1 MILLPIVERE
11 LRVAARRG
19 STYWTRLLVVLGAML
34 ICFWLMLSLPV
45 AAPAASTGVNLFRAL
60 SVFAFVYCLFAGI
73 RFTSDSLS
81 VEKREGTLG
90 LLFLTDLKGYDVV
103 LGKLAATSLNAIY
116 RLVAILPVLALP
128 ILLGGVT
135 GADLTRVAVMLLN
148 TLFFSLSAGMFVSSI
163 SRVERK
169 AMGGTLL
176 LIVMFTV
183 GPYSLV
189 AFVAAI
195 FLPWWS
201 PTSMSGTPLGL
212 IALPDPAYT
221 CVLALSPSTGM
232 WGGRR
237 EFWSS
242 TAIIHAIG
250 WGFLALA
257 SRIAPEV
264 WKDKPAPPKAAAR
277 QERLRDLAQGNPA
290 ERKAFRARLL
300 AINPIFWLASR
311 QRQTRWYPWGFLAAM
326 ALIWL
331 LGSVVVGWWR
341 FEADYDLTL
350 LVTTQ
355 VVFKYWVAILA
366 SNSFALDR
374 EKGAL
379 ELILTAPLTN
389 REILHGQWLAL
400 RRQFAGPVAA
410 IVVIGLLLLWA
421 AASIRGDDR
430 HYWMTLFGDDLLL
443 FLADLLALG
452 LVGTWMGVHSKSAHR
467 AATATVARVLLLPWV
482 PLVLLSVLLI
492 FVFSAT
498 GIAADRSEAFVRLWF
513 WLGIL
518 TDLAFGIPAWRG
530 LRRDLRAVAA
540 AASGGA
546 RIRD

>member
-19 STYWTRLLVVLGAML
+19 STYWTRLLMVLGAML
-34 ICFWLMLSLPV
+34 VCFWLLLSLRV
-45 AAPAASTGVNLFRAL
+45 AAPAASTGQNLFRAL

-73 RFTSDSLS
+73 RFTSDCLS

-103 LGKLAATSLNAIY
+103 LGKLTATSLNAIY

-135 GADLTRVAVMLLN
+135 AGDLTRVTVMLLN

-176 LIVMFTV
+176 VLFLFLV
-183 GPYSLV
+183 GPWVLALMIAD
-189 AFVAAI
+189 AF
-195 FLPWWS
+195 
-201 PTSMSGTPLGL
+201 PL
-212 IALPDPAYT
+212 AFPPVFCVLPDPVYS
-221 CVLALSPSTGM
+221 CFLALSPLPGV
-232 WGGRR
+232 WGGQR
-237 EFWSS
+237 EFWCS
-242 TAIIHAIG
+242 TLIIQLLG

-277 QERLRDLAQGNPA
+277 QERFRDLAQGNPA
-290 ERKAFRARLL
+290 ERKAFRTRLL

-331 LGSVVVGWWR
+331 LGCLVVGWWR

-355 VVFKYWVAILA
+355 VVFKYWVAILP

-379 ELILTAPLTN
+379 ELILTVPLTI
-389 REILHGQWLAL
+389 REILRGQWLAL

-410 IVVIGLLLLWA
+410 IVVIGLVLLWA
-421 AASIRGDDR
+421 AAAIRGDDR
-430 HYWMTLFGDDLLL
+430 HYWETLFGDDLLL
-443 FLADLLALG
+443 FLADMLALG

-467 AATATVARVLLLPWV
+467 AATATVARILLLPWV
-482 PLVLLSVLLI
+482 PLVLLSVLLL
-492 FVFSAT
+492 FVLSAT
-498 GIAADRSEAFVRLWF
+498 GIATDRSEVF
-513 WLGIL
+513 
-518 TDLAFGIPAWRG
+518 
-530 LRRDLRAVAA
+530 
-540 AASGGA
+540 
-546 RIRD
+546 